1 MRRNRLTAV
10 GLKAYNIITGASPEN
25 GRKVYIMQRTVH
37 GTKFTYVKSTLVN
50 GQIESKV
57 ETITVQ
63 EADERKAL
71 KKAYKE
77 VGAFQ
82 PVLVEKVDAL
92 YYLDDEIFFKYAVK
106 VDPKTATEDA
116 EN

>member
-1 MRRNRLTAV
+1 
-10 GLKAYNIITGASPEN
+10 
-25 GRKVYIMQRTVH
+25 MQRTVH

-57 ETITVQ
+57 ETITIQ
-63 EADERKAL
+63 EADEQKAL

-82 PVLVEKVDAL
+82 PVMVEKVDAL

>member
-1 MRRNRLTAV
+1 MAV
-10 GLKAYNIITGASPEN
+10 GLKPTILSRERHPKN
-25 GRKVYIMQRTVH
+25 GRKDYIMQRTVH

-63 EADERKAL
+63 EADEKKAL

-82 PVLVEKVDAL
+82 PVMVEKVDAL
-92 YYLDDEIFFKYAVK
+92 YYLDDDIFFKYAVK

>member
-1 MRRNRLTAV
+1 
-10 GLKAYNIITGASPEN
+10 
-25 GRKVYIMQRTVH
+25 MQRTVH
-37 GTKFTYVKSTLVN
+37 GTKFTYVKSELVN

-63 EADERKAL
+63 EADE

-82 PVLVEKVDAL
+82 PVMVEKVDAL
-92 YYLDDEIFFKYAVK
+92 YYLDDDIFFKYAVK

>member
-1 MRRNRLTAV
+1 
-10 GLKAYNIITGASPEN
+10 
-25 GRKVYIMQRTVH
+25 MQRTVH

-63 EADERKAL
+63 EADEKKAL

-82 PVLVEKVDAL
+82 PVMVEKVDAL
-92 YYLDDEIFFKYAVK
+92 YYLDDDIFFKYAVK
-106 VDPKTATEDA
+106 VDPKTAAEDA
-116 EN
+116 EI